1 MADEIDKLLRGKKPK
16 KKKLPVAPMPE
27 DSPVK
32 INRAPVS
39 SRDGTTGVRKSSVRA
54 AKKAAKRVNRPKA
67 AKRASYAIP
76 PETQKELT
84 KLRRRS
90 YDKQRRIFKKYGV
103 PQTRPTHSRTFAS
116 AEDLS
121 RFMEQLQQY
130 NTRGYEPVRRIG
142 TEKNGFYISS
152 GQYSE
157 IESMLKMALER
168 RAQYYKDV
176 GIKPIVVSGRPQ
188 DMSVYEYAKMERQ
201 QPGMTYYDFIYPL
214 QFEPENIRTPE
225 QLERV
230 VMRLRRQSDQ
240 AYWDNRTATMYN
252 NFIQAIRNV
261 SERTGVDGTDLIK
274 DIMSLTP
281 EQFLEMFYRSKA
293 DFESIFYNSP
303 EDVRFGEDAQRAF
316 MSVRQD
322 IAYMKRGG

>member
-1 MADEIDKLLRGKKPK
+1 MADDIEKIMRGKKPK
-16 KKKLPVAPMPE
+16 KKRLPTVKPVTE
-27 DSPVK
+27 EPVK
-32 INRAPVS
+32 ISTTKVK
-39 SRDGTTGVRKSSVRA
+39 SRDGTTGVRKAPAKAV
-54 AKKAAKRVNRPKA
+54 KKAAKRVNRPKVPE
-67 AKRASYAIP
+67 RVRYAIP

-84 KLRRRS
+84 KLRRRA

-103 PQTRPTHSRTFAS
+103 ANTRPQHARTFES

-121 RFMEQLQQY
+121 RFMRQLEQY
-130 NTRGYEPVRRIG
+130 TTRGYTPIERIG

-152 GQYSE
+152 GEFQE
-157 IESMLKMALER
+157 IEQLMSAAKER
-168 RAQYYKDV
+168 RAQYYREV
-176 GIKPIVVSGRPQ
+176 GLKPIVVSGRPQ

-201 QPGMTYYDFIYPL
+201 TPGMTYYDLIYPL

-230 VMRLRRQSDQ
+230 VARLRRQSSQ
-240 AYWDNRTATMYN
+240 EYWDRRTATMYD

-261 SERTGVDGTDLIK
+261 SERTGVDGTDLIQ
-274 DIMSLTP
+274 DVLSLTP

-303 EDVRFGEDAQRAF
+303 PDVRFGEDAQRAF

-322 IAYMKRGG
+322 IEYLKRGG